1 MASGVDVPAVTPTV
15 PALTNHS
22 DRKSAAVCT
31 KWTRGQNMLH
41 VAASSRVLLLPAPP
55 DVFVIPGTYA
65 YFPPAVDIDII
76 FYGGYWYRPH
86 RGYWYR
92 SSSYNGKWAYVEIER
107 LPRGIRTLPPDWRS
121 VPPGHRHIPYGH
133 MKKSWRT
140 WERDKYWEKHEWKHE
155 EKERHREYKEHRKQ
169 EKHKYKGK
177 KYDD

>member
-1 MASGVDVPAVTPTV
+1 MSRKASVIVCSTLFLLIFTGIAAATINLNIGVNVPP
-15 PALTNHS
+15 PPPPLF
-22 DRKSAAVCT
+22 
-31 KWTRGQNMLH
+31 
-41 VAASSRVLLLPAPP
+41 LPAPP

-65 YFPPAVDIDII
+65 YFPPAVDVDII

-86 RGYWYR
+86 QGFWYR
-92 SSSYNGKWAYVEIER
+92 SSSYNGKWAYVENER
-107 LPRGIRTLPPDWRS
+107 LPKGIRTLPPDWRR
-121 VPPGHRHIPYGH
+121 VPPGHRHIPYGQ

-177 KYDD
+177 KHDD

>member
-1 MASGVDVPAVTPTV
+1 MTKKTHIILCIGLILLAMPGSSMATVNINVDVNV
-15 PALTNHS
+15 PPPPPP
-22 DRKSAAVCT
+22 
-31 KWTRGQNMLH
+31 
-41 VAASSRVLLLPAPP
+41 LLLPAPP